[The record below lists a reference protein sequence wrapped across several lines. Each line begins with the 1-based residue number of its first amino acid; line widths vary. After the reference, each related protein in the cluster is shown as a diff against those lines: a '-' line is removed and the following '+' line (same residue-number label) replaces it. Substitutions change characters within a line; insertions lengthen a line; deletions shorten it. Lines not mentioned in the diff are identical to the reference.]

1 MSCSW
6 VGDTTINSKRLLA
19 VFAIFLLATVMSVN
33 AQDSGPQTDSVLN
46 SSTEVQQ
53 NESPVVTD
61 ESKMPITDET
71 LLPVMDDGS
80 PAGSGLWVF
89 VRMILVLG
97 LVLGLIY
104 LLYRFLKKNSYIAS
118 DDDKF
123 LRRAASISLGPG
135 KSVQIVTLIDKAYL
149 VGVSENSI
157 NLISEIDDKELINAL
172 NLYADKTQAASKPK
186 NFSEILDLFMP
197 GSSKKGAEANAFDDG
212 KSDRI
217 LNSLKHRTRTLGEG
231 E

>member
-1 MSCSW
+1 M
-6 VGDTTINSKRLLA
+6 
-19 VFAIFLLATVMSVN
+19 VMSVN
-33 AQDSGPQTDSVLN
+33 AQETGSQTDSVLN
-46 SSTEVQQ
+46 SAQEVLQK
-53 NESPVVTD
+53 EDSPATTD
-61 ESKMPITDET
+61 ESLMPITDEST
-71 LLPVMDDGS
+71 LPIQGEEGS
-80 PAGSGLWVF
+80 TGRGLWVF
-89 VRMILVLG
+89 VRMI

-157 NLISEIDDKELINAL
+157 NLISEIDDAELINAL

-197 GSSKKGAEANAFDDG
+197 GASKSGAETNAFENG

>member
-1 MSCSW
+1 M
-6 VGDTTINSKRLLA
+6 
-19 VFAIFLLATVMSVN
+19 VMSVN
-33 AQDSGPQTDSVLN
+33 AQETDSQTNSVLN
-46 SSTEVQQ
+46 SAPEVTQTED
-53 NESPVVTD
+53 SPATTD
-61 ESKMPITDET
+61 ESLMPITDEST
-71 LLPVMDDGS
+71 LPIQGEEGS
-80 PAGSGLWVF
+80 TGRGLWVF

-157 NLISEIDDKELINAL
+157 NLISEIDDAELINAL

-197 GSSKKGAEANAFDDG
+197 GSSKSSAESNAFEDG

>member
-1 MSCSW
+1 

-19 VFAIFLLATVMSVN
+19 VFAIFLLTMVMSVN
-33 AQDSGPQTDSVLN
+33 AQETDSQTNSVLN
-46 SSTEVQQ
+46 SASEVTQTED
-53 NESPVVTD
+53 SPATTD
-61 ESKMPITDET
+61 ESLMPITDEST
-71 LLPVMDDGS
+71 LPIQGEEGS
-80 PAGSGLWVF
+80 TGRGLWVF

-157 NLISEIDDKELINAL
+157 NLISEIDDAELINAL

-186 NFSEILDLFMP
+186 SFSEILDLFMP
-197 GSSKKGAEANAFDDG
+197 GSSKSGAESNAFENG

>member
-1 MSCSW
+1 M
-6 VGDTTINSKRLLA
+6 
-19 VFAIFLLATVMSVN
+19 N
-33 AQDSGPQTDSVLN
+33 AQETGSQTDSVLN
-46 SSTEVQQ
+46 SATEVQQ
-53 NESPVVTD
+53 NDASSTTD
-61 ESKMPITDET
+61 ESLMPITDEST
-71 LLPVMDDGS
+71 LPIQGEGGS
-80 PAGSGLWVF
+80 SGSGLWVF

-104 LLYRFLKKNSYIAS
+104 LLYRFLKKNSYIAG

-157 NLISEIDDKELINAL
+157 NLISEIDDAELINAL
-172 NLYADKTQAASKPK
+172 NLYADKTQSASKPK

-197 GSSKKGAEANAFDDG
+197 GSSKGGAEKNAFEDG
-212 KSDRI
+212 KSERI

>member
-1 MSCSW
+1 M
-6 VGDTTINSKRLLA
+6 GDTTINSKRLLA
-19 VFAIFLLATVMSVN
+19 VFAIFLLTMVMSVN
-33 AQDSGPQTDSVLN
+33 AQETGSQTDSILN
-46 SSTEVQQ
+46 SATEVQQ
-53 NESPVVTD
+53 NDASSTTD
-61 ESKMPITDET
+61 ESLMPITDEST
-71 LLPVMDDGS
+71 LPIQGEGGS
-80 PAGSGLWVF
+80 SGSGLWVF

-104 LLYRFLKKNSYIAS
+104 LLYRFLKKNSYIAG

-157 NLISEIDDKELINAL
+157 NLISEIDDAELINAL
-172 NLYADKTQAASKPK
+172 NLYADKTQSASKPK

-197 GSSKKGAEANAFDDG
+197 GSSKSGAEKNAFEDG
-212 KSDRI
+212 KSERI

>member
-1 MSCSW
+1 M
-6 VGDTTINSKRLLA
+6 GGTTINSKRLLA
-19 VFAIFLLATVMSVN
+19 VFAIFLLTMVMSVN
-33 AQDSGPQTDSVLN
+33 AQESGSQTDSVLN
-46 SSTEVQQ
+46 SASEVEQK
-53 NESPVVTD
+53 EDSLTAPLTTD
-61 ESKMPITDET
+61 ESKLSINDSDEAA
-71 LLPVMDDGS
+71 LPVLDGGS
-80 PAGSGLWVF
+80 SGSGLWVF

-104 LLYRFLKKNSYIAS
+104 LLYRFLRKNSYIAS

-157 NLISEIDDKELINAL
+157 NLISEIEDKELINAL

-197 GSSKKGAEANAFDDG
+197 GSSKKGGEQNAFENE
-212 KSDRI
+212 KSEHI

>member
-1 MSCSW
+1 M
-6 VGDTTINSKRLLA
+6 
-19 VFAIFLLATVMSVN
+19 VMSVN
-33 AQDSGPQTDSVLN
+33 AQETGSQTNSVLN
-46 SSTEVQQ
+46 SAPEVTQTED
-53 NESPVVTD
+53 SPATTD
-61 ESKMPITDET
+61 ESLMPITDEST
-71 LLPVMDDGS
+71 LPIQGEEGS
-80 PAGSGLWVF
+80 TGRGLWVF

-157 NLISEIDDKELINAL
+157 NLISEIDDAELINAL

-197 GSSKKGAEANAFDDG
+197 GSSKSGAESNAFEGG